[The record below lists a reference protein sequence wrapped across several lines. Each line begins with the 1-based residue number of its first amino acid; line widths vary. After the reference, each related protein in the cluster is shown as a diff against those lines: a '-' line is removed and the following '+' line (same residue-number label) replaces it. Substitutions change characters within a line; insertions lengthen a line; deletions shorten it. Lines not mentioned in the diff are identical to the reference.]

1 MFTKKER
8 LVCKE
13 KKMTDLFFYDI
24 PNTVKARAQKIKV
37 DELLVKD
44 PESGSYIP
52 IAPNPGVEV
61 PYYAKPAMVDF
72 TVDSLR
78 ATMDQTGVDVIDKR
92 GTQPQSSP
100 RQLSPWVTLGVTPLS
115 AKLESRQPT
124 T

>member
-13 KKMTDLFFYDI
+13 KKMTDLFFDI

-44 PESGSYIP
+44 PETGDYIP

-72 TVDSLR
+72 TVDS
-78 ATMDQTGVDVIDKR
+78 
-92 GTQPQSSP
+92 
-100 RQLSPWVTLGVTPLS
+100 
-115 AKLESRQPT
+115 
-124 T
+124 